1 MHKRK
6 ITKLMALVTTTVLTI
21 TTLFGCSQQQV
32 QKPKGDPTKQQE
44 EKPKVDM
51 NRDAKGANGVVATAK
66 PEASQVGVEI
76 MKQGGNAIDA
86 AVATAFA
93 LGVAEPNASGIG
105 GGGFMLVRFAKTG
118 EEVFIDFRETAPK
131 AAKPDMYKLNEKGLA
146 ANNESIEGGKAVAVP
161 GEVAGLLT
169 ALEKYGTM
177 KRDEVLKPAIDLAEK
192 GYKVTENF
200 SGIIKDNFEKL
211 NKSEAGKKI
220 YLKNGLPYEAG
231 DTLVNKDL
239 AKTLKLIAEK
249 GKDAIYKGEVA
260 KAIAAEV
267 QKTGGILTEEDLAN
281 YQVKMRTPVKG
292 TYRGYEVISAPPSS
306 SGGTHVIEMLN
317 MLENYD
323 LKAMGHNTTK
333 SLHVWSEVTKQMF
346 EDRGKYMGDTD
357 FLKVPLTGLTSKE
370 YAKEL
375 VKKIDLNKSAEKV
388 QYGNPSKYESGSTTH
403 FSIMDKEG
411 NMVAITKTINYFFGS
426 GVVVPGTGIIMN
438 DEMDDFDAAPG
449 RSNSIAPGKRPL
461 SSMTPTLVLKD
472 GKPFMSVG
480 SPGATRII
488 PTVAQVISNVI
499 DHGMNIQEA
508 TNQPRMYDK
517 GTLTLEGG
525 IDSKVVEELK
535 AMGHKIEVKKELD
548 PYFGGV
554 QGVVLE
560 SDGQL
565 HGGGDP
571 RRDGK
576 AAAY

>member
-6 ITKLMALVTTTVLTI
+6 ITKLMALVTTTALTI
-21 TTLFGCSQQQV
+21 TTLFGCGQKQA
-32 QKPKGDPTKQQE
+32 QKPKEEPVKQE
-44 EKPKVDM
+44 EKSKVDM
-51 NRDAKGANGVVATAK
+51 NRDAKGANGVVAAAK

-93 LGVAEPNASGIG
+93 LGVVEPNASGIG

-131 AAKPDMYKLNEKGLA
+131 AAKADMYKLNEKGLA

-177 KRDEVLKPAIDLAEK
+177 KRTDVLKPAIDLAEK

-211 NKSEAGKKI
+211 NKFEGAKQV

-239 AKTLKLIAEK
+239 AKTLKLVAEK

-260 KAIAAEV
+260 KAIATEV
-267 QKTGGILTEEDLAN
+267 QKNGGILTEEDLAN

-292 TYRGYEVISAPPSS
+292 TYRGYEIISAPPSS

-388 QYGNPSKYESGSTTH
+388 KYGNPSKYESGSTTH

-426 GVVVPGTGIIMN
+426 GVLVPGTGIVMN

-488 PTVAQVISNVI
+488 PTVAQIISNVI

-517 GTLTLEGG
+517 GTLMLEGG
-525 IDSKVVEELK
+525 IDAKVVEELK
-535 AMGHKIEVKKELD
+535 AMGHKVEVKKELD
-548 PYFGGV
+548 SYFGGV
-554 QGVVLE
+554 QGIVLE